1 MLKKL
6 LSVMALKNERL
17 AKLQEILGYILALE
31 KLKEGKSPS
40 DVDKINRQIYNLWDE
55 GSKLF

>member
-1 MLKKL
+1 
-6 LSVMALKNERL
+6 MALKNERL